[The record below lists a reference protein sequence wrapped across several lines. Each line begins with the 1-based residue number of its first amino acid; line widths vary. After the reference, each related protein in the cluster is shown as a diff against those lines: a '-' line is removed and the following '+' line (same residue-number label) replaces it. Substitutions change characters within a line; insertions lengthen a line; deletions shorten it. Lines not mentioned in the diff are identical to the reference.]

1 MYINKEYILTF
12 SKKIT
17 FSFAFIL
24 FCLLSQVNASFGQVP
39 DIRIDSKLLC
49 KQLMESNKSKNDK
62 EQNKLKIDLRKFL
75 KIYKFLFLKMFAP
88 SKLIGAETTFS
99 EMEELTESEAAQTF
113 EGKQD
118 NDKGLGTRI
127 AFLSVEKPE
136 MSEVELERA
145 KEIVSETDKWIHFLK
160 KSGFA
165 SNYKLAKKTKTITAC
180 MDAFGNDEVGF
191 NIYSKIFILNLQ
203 NEELL
208 NKYEQLKYVE
218 SPKNKRKMKW
228 LERQLDKNNWIIV
241 KNKTVNEIMYFIQT
255 KRPVSILFLGHAG
268 DDLIQGN
275 EGKFIYD
282 FKNNIFPASF
292 FHNMPTELKEV
303 VFYNCHGK
311 EVVNNYKIKEQQ
323 IIAVHFQLKNEF
335 EEFNQ
340 SGDVIPYTYL
350 KALKKIINKKP
361 IVTGNGVYRNCL
373 LKISHND
380 SKISQGIF
388 LNQSL
393 IGVIAPIEQAKN
405 EQEIYFNCKL
415 IQQGENSLFFN
426 SLNST
431 EQLSIESHK
440 TETLF
445 NLLKLEIKKK
455 EDGVIMQ
462 KKDDATAINY
472 TTKINF
478 NYDYKGE

>member
-1 MYINKEYILTF
+1 
-12 SKKIT
+12 
-17 FSFAFIL
+17 
-24 FCLLSQVNASFGQVP
+24 
-39 DIRIDSKLLC
+39 
-49 KQLMESNKSKNDK
+49 
-62 EQNKLKIDLRKFL
+62 
-75 KIYKFLFLKMFAP
+75 
-88 SKLIGAETTFS
+88 
-99 EMEELTESEAAQTF
+99 
-113 EGKQD
+113 
-118 NDKGLGTRI
+118 
-127 AFLSVEKPE
+127 
-136 MSEVELERA
+136 
-145 KEIVSETDKWIHFLK
+145 
-160 KSGFA
+160 
-165 SNYKLAKKTKTITAC
+165 
-180 MDAFGNDEVGF
+180 
-191 NIYSKIFILNLQ
+191 
-203 NEELL
+203 
-208 NKYEQLKYVE
+208 
-218 SPKNKRKMKW
+218 
-228 LERQLDKNNWIIV
+228 
-241 KNKTVNEIMYFIQT
+241 
-255 KRPVSILFLGHAG
+255 
-268 DDLIQGN
+268 
-275 EGKFIYD
+275 
-282 FKNNIFPASF
+282 
-292 FHNMPTELKEV
+292 MPTELKEV